1 MVICLHEH
9 ELLPQAVTA
18 SKDDDQTVV
27 TAATHHV
34 GAVQAGAEDRGV
46 EVEVPGVR
54 HLGGEESVRLSHHC
68 PRCLR
73 LAAH

>member
-1 MVICLHEH
+1 MTV
-9 ELLPQAVTA
+9 

-27 TAATHHV
+27 TAAMHHV
-34 GAVQAGAEDRGV
+34 GAVQAGVEDQG
-46 EVEVPGVR
+46 EEGEVPGVR

-68 PRCLR
+68 PRSLR